1 MRGGWDFAV
10 TATTAGAAAEVGF
23 AVAEVEAEIEVEVV
37 AGNPQGVTCGE
48 KRHLELEQTM
58 LLSCQNI

>member
-10 TATTAGAAAEVGF
+10 TAAAAGAVAEVGI

-37 AGNPQGVTCGE
+37 AGNPQGVTCDE

-58 LLSCQNI
+58 LLPCGNT